1 MNLCVLILD
10 VVDWL
15 NRIHFCATGT
25 SSYFSGG
32 SLFFVSCFFLCLL
45 FYGTAGK
52 FWEFLLFHFSFAYH
66 LGIPEDKVLQPG
78 APQEV
83 SLSCGVTTDP
93 SLWLLPPEDEEKE
106 EQEEVEEK
114 KAEEKLK
121 TEKVLPFPT
130 DSLLDQQ
137 ERESAASS
145 CKFFCDQYLEE
156 EMKNEVEEVKDVKEE
171 ICEEQLRAE
180 KTKEILEEE
189 TKEEQKPTKQVQW
202 AGLVKAIVDTDQS
215 LARFFYPLANRKT
228 TQMLIEQLLCED
240 TVLMEEHYRRR
251 KEEQE
256 QQEEELEGK
265 ATPR

>member
-1 MNLCVLILD
+1 M
-10 VVDWL
+10 
-15 NRIHFCATGT
+15 
-25 SSYFSGG
+25 
-32 SLFFVSCFFLCLL
+32 
-45 FYGTAGK
+45 
-52 FWEFLLFHFSFAYH
+52 
-66 LGIPEDKVLQPG
+66 
-78 APQEV
+78 
-83 SLSCGVTTDP
+83 
-93 SLWLLPPEDEEKE
+93 
-106 EQEEVEEK
+106 EEK

-121 TEKVLPFPT
+121 TEEVLPFPT

-171 ICEEQLRAE
+171 IWEEQLRAE

-215 LARFFYPLANRKT
+215 LARVFYPLANRKT